1 MAYFSELP
9 NLQYTANFPDQ
20 SFNTDV
26 VLAKNIFKRA
36 KLRDDFANVVTAFTY
51 YQIIDNERPDQ
62 IAQKVY
68 NDPELDWVILTT
80 NNITNFSNQWP
91 LDNESF
97 HKYLLDK
104 YGSEEE
110 IQAIHHYESVEYR
123 DEYNRLVSPGGLIV
137 DPPYQTQG
145 NVVTN
150 SSSSTYSIPSFPVK
164 GQTQVS
170 VDLNQFLTV
179 YGNNENTSVPIT
191 DIQTQTS
198 NLGISGRDGD
208 IPITITNDLNVW
220 PSSWGGS
227 VSLYGRDTNTNLS
240 ISDQLGSQNITIP
253 NTLYRITSP
262 NGVNAFI
269 TLIYS
274 TYTNTAFPGIT
285 IRYQSNTQYS
295 SFTNTLG
302 SSLVLSEIAEVT
314 NYDYEVKLN
323 EEKRKI
329 LILKAQYLSV
339 FINDMKN
346 IMKYDQSSDYIDATT
361 KATYNPN
368 LTGN

>member
-1 MAYFSELP
+1 MSYFKELP
-9 NLQYTANFPDQ
+9 NIQYTANFPDQ

-80 NNITNFSNQWP
+80 NNITSYSGQWP

-104 YGSEEE
+104 YGTEEE
-110 IQAIHHYESVEYR
+110 IQATHHYESTEYR
-123 DEYNRLVSPGGLIV
+123 DEYNRLVVPGGLIV
-137 DPPYQTQG
+137 DPPVQSQG
-145 NVVTN
+145 SVVTN
-150 SSSSTYSIPSFPVK
+150 SNSSTYSIPSFPIK
-164 GQTQVS
+164 GQTEVS

-179 YGNNENTSVPIT
+179 YGNNENTYVPIT
-191 DIQTQTS
+191 DIQIQTS
-198 NLGISGRDGD
+198 NLNIFGRDGN
-208 IPITITNDLNVW
+208 IPVTVTNDLTVW
-220 PSSWGGS
+220 PSGWGGFL
-227 VSLYGRDTNTNLS
+227 SLYGRQSNTN
-240 ISDQLGSQNITIP
+240 IPIQDKIGSQIIIIP

-262 NGVNAFI
+262 DGINAFI

-274 TYTNTAFPGIT
+274 TYTNSVFPGIT
-285 IRYQSNTQYS
+285 INYQSNTKYT
-295 SFTNTLG
+295 SFTDTLG
-302 SSLVLSEIAEVT
+302 TISTLNKITEVT
-314 NYDYEVKLN
+314 NYEYEVKLN
-323 EEKRKI
+323 EAKRKI
-329 LILKAQYLSV
+329 LILKPQYLSV

-346 IMKYDQSSDYIDATT
+346 IMKYDQSSDYIDSTT

-368 LTGN
+368 LTGR